1 MTVDLIITDGMVVT
15 PDGSFR
21 ASIAVDDGKIV
32 SIGTASQSPKAE
44 KTIEASGLLVLPGA
58 IDPHVHFRDPGFEYK
73 EDFHSGTLAAAFG
86 GVTTIMDMPNTLP
99 PVIDVQAF
107 RKKKS
112 VVSQKS
118 MVDFCLLAGVGPS
131 TVENVG
137 PLANAGAV
145 YFKTLMGGYE
155 PEKNT
160 TERDM
165 MTFDEGGLL
174 TVFTAVAKT
183 GRVISIHA
191 ESQELWRYFLD
202 KMKRQGRNDVAA
214 YAQSRPNIVESA
226 AVSRAILIANQAKC
240 RLHIVH
246 TSAKESVELVMQARA
261 KGQSVTF
268 ETCPHYLFF
277 TSRDLAPMGPTG
289 LMNPPVR
296 SEVDKKALWEG
307 VQNSEFDIVGTD
319 HAPHADSEKRRGLK
333 SVWETAPG
341 IVGVETFL
349 PLMMTE
355 ALRGRI
361 TLQQVVSLT
370 SQNAAKLF
378 GIYPRKGAIAI
389 GSDADLVIVDPKRE
403 KRISKKDLHS
413 KSKST
418 PFIGWEVKGIPVIT
432 LVRGQVVVDH
442 GEVMAKPGLGMFV
455 SPSVERASAPK
466 RN

>member
-1 MTVDLIITDGMVVT
+1 
-15 PDGSFR
+15 
-21 ASIAVDDGKIV
+21 
-32 SIGTASQSPKAE
+32 
-44 KTIEASGLLVLPGA
+44 
-58 IDPHVHFRDPGFEYK
+58 
-73 EDFHSGTLAAAFG
+73 
-86 GVTTIMDMPNTLP
+86 
-99 PVIDVQAF
+99 
-107 RKKKS
+107 
-112 VVSQKS
+112 
-118 MVDFCLLAGVGPS
+118 
-131 TVENVG
+131 
-137 PLANAGAV
+137 
-145 YFKTLMGGYE
+145 
-155 PEKNT
+155 
-160 TERDM
+160 
-165 MTFDEGGLL
+165 
-174 TVFTAVAKT
+174 
-183 GRVISIHA
+183 
-191 ESQELWRYFLD
+191 
-202 KMKRQGRNDVAA
+202 
-214 YAQSRPNIVESA
+214 
-226 AVSRAILIANQAKC
+226 
-240 RLHIVH
+240 
-246 TSAKESVELVMQARA
+246 
-261 KGQSVTF
+261 TF

-296 SEVDKKALWEG
+296 SEVDKEALWEG
-307 VQNSEFDIVGTD
+307 VRNSEFDIVGTD

-370 SQNAAKLF
+370 SKNAAKLF

-403 KRISKKDLHS
+403 KRINKKDLHS

-418 PFIGWEVKGIPVIT
+418 PFIGWEVKGIPVVT

-466 RN
+466 GNQHSMKS